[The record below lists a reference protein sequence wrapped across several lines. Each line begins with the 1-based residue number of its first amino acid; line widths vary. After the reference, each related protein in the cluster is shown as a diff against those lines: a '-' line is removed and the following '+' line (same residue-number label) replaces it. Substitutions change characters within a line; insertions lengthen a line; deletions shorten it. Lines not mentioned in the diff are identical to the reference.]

1 MISRAATDTQRLRAR
16 LEAAR
21 TPIRP
26 STVDFR
32 ELDGLPAPVQR
43 YFRRVLREGQ
53 PMIAAVSVRH
63 RGSLNMS
70 ETGERWKPFT
80 SEQRVITRRP
90 GFDWNARIAMI
101 PGLSVHVHDAYVS
114 GEGVLTARLL
124 GLIPLA
130 SLRGT
135 GEIARGELMRF
146 FAEAAW
152 YPTALLPS
160 QGVEWNAIDEHTADG
175 TLTDGPLR
183 LTMRFT
189 FDDEHL
195 IRAVQA
201 EARGRTVGGRI
212 VPTPWRG
219 RFWNYA
225 GRGGMTVPLDGE
237 AEWLLPEGARPYW
250 RGTITAIDHEFAE
263 QAVS

>member
-1 MISRAATDTQRLRAR
+1 MTSGPRLPTR

-21 TPIRP
+21 APIHP
-26 STVDFR
+26 PTVDFR
-32 ELDGLPAPVQR
+32 ELEELPSPVRR

-53 PMIAAVSVRH
+53 PMIAAVSIRH

-70 ETGERWKPFT
+70 EVGERWKPIT

-90 GFDWNARIAMI
+90 GFDWNARIALM
-101 PGLSVHVHDAYVS
+101 PGLSVHVRDAYVA
-114 GEGVLTARLL
+114 GEGILTARLL

-130 SLRGT
+130 NLRGA

-146 FAEAAW
+146 LAETAW

-160 QGVEWNAIDEHTADG
+160 QGVSWRAVDQNTADA
-175 TLTDGPLR
+175 TLADGPLR
-183 LTMRFT
+183 VTMRFM
-189 FDDEHL
+189 FDEEDL

-201 EARGRTVGGRI
+201 EARGRTVSGRI

-219 RFWNYA
+219 RFA
-225 GRGGMTVPLDGE
+225 DHAERDGMLVPLEGE

-250 RGTITAIDHEFAE
+250 RGTITAIDHELTEHPA
-263 QAVS
+263 A